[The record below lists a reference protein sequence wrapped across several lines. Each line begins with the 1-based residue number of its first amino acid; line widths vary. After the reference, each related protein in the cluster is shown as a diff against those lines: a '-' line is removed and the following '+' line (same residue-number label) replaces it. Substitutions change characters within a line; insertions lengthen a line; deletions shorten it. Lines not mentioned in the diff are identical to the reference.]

1 MRMPQRRAP
10 PTAQLCVVVV
20 CCGCALGWGNLK
32 PLSIDEPSERSR
44 AEMVVCRYS
53 ENISWLS
60 YMPPTDFWYTIQNK
74 GEPLN
79 ASDYGPRSTV
89 VTLPNKGTE
98 GYCYVR
104 HIVDNYDSLA
114 NVTVFTQAGILHHG
128 GIGPSGSV
136 AWSPPLL
143 AQLATVVPSP
153 TLRASAVADAP
164 PVPPSQVC
172 STDSSYT
179 SPRTS
184 SPTDTGT

>member
-1 MRMPQRRAP
+1 MHRA

-128 GIGPSGSV
+128 GIGPSPGSV
-136 AWSPPLL
+136 AWSPPRL

-179 SPRTS
+179 TS
-184 SPTDTGT
+184 STDTGT